1 MLDRGYPN
9 SVAAGSI
16 AAEGTPGIL
25 ISPSVT
31 LIVYGIATETS
42 IGRLFMVGIAPGI
55 MLTVMFMTRV
65 IINVFLLVSGMFLP
79 PIAVIVMAT
88 PMLFPIITQAGSD
101 VCWLATILTINMEV
115 GLITPPVGLYPFV
128 IDTIAPRIPK
138 RDILLGG
145 FAFCYRDV
153 HCYVYPLF
161 ISGNCH
167 LVAEP
172 NEGSFLNA
180 DNFIFQ

>member
-16 AAEGTPGIL
+16 AAGGALGIL

-31 LIVYGIATETS
+31 LIVCGIATETS

-55 MLTVMFMTRV
+55 MLTVMFMIWA
-65 IINVFLLVSGMFLP
+65 IINMLLLVRGMFLQP
-79 PIAVIVMAT
+79 VAVIVMAT

-115 GLITPPVGLYPFV
+115 GLITPPVGLNPFV

-145 FAFCYRDV
+145 FAICYRDV

-167 LVAEP
+167 LAP
-172 NEGSFLNA
+172 NQMKGAS
-180 DNFIFQ
+180 